1 MLKEKIKFDII
12 TYTYLVK
19 YFILINKN
27 YQSIFDEMII

>member
-19 YFILINKN
+19 YFIINNKN
-27 YQSIFDEMII
+27 NQSIFDDMIK